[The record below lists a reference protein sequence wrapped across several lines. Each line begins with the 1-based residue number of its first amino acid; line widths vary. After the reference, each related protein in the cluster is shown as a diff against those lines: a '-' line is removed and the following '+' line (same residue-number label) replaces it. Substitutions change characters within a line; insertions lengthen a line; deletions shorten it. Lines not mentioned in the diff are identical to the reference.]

1 MLMSKLVFFSS
12 LLVIAI
18 IAYLIS
24 SFEFLLIAIIALT
37 FIFLILAGIT
47 SIFKKLNAK
56 YFKIPSL
63 ILVICIFGI
72 GVSLFRPY
80 EKAVT
85 ETGTLSEKL
94 KYAYET
100 DQKDRKQL
108 RSFLT
113 YFSDL
118 EQRDDKRLAQVKKIQ
133 KEDTIEKA
141 LDKFYAAFIYHHS
154 DNSGDYKIAS
164 KLAAEASKSES
175 LKDNYQVQW
184 LRKATYDR
192 YLLSIGKQEKYNT
205 QNNFSIDFE

>member
-1 MLMSKLVFFSS
+1 MSKLVFFFS
-12 LLVIAI
+12 LLIIAI
-18 IAYLIS
+18 LSYLIS
-24 SFEFLLIAIIALT
+24 SFEFILIAIITLT
-37 FIFLILAGIT
+37 FIFLIFAGII
-47 SIFKKLNAK
+47 SIFKNLNRK
-56 YFKIPSL
+56 YFKIPSR

-80 EKAVT
+80 EETVT
-85 ETGTLSEKL
+85 ETGTLSERL
-94 KYAYET
+94 QYAYET

-154 DNSGDYKIAS
+154 DNSNDYKI
-164 KLAAEASKSES
+164 
-175 LKDNYQVQW
+175 V
-184 LRKATYDR
+184 
-192 YLLSIGKQEKYNT
+192 
-205 QNNFSIDFE
+205 

>member
-18 IAYLIS
+18 LSYLIS

>member
-18 IAYLIS
+18 LSYLIS

-108 RSFLT
+108 RSFIT

>member
-1 MLMSKLVFFSS
+1 MFMSKLVFFFS
-12 LLVIAI
+12 LLIIAI
-18 IAYLIS
+18 LSYLIS
-24 SFEFLLIAIIALT
+24 SFEFILIANIALT
-37 FIFLILAGIT
+37 FIFLLFAGFIR
-47 SIFKKLNAK
+47 IFKKLNVK
-56 YFKIPSL
+56 YFKTPFR

-94 KYAYET
+94 QYAYET

-118 EQRDDKRLAQVKKIQ
+118 EDRDNKRLAQVKELR
-133 KEDTIEKA
+133 KEDTIKKA

-164 KLAAEASKSES
+164 KLAADAAESES

-184 LRKATYDR
+184 LRKATFDR

-205 QNNFSIDFE
+205 QNSFNIDFE

>member
-1 MLMSKLVFFSS
+1 MLMSKLMFFFS
-12 LLVIAI
+12 LLIIAI
-18 IAYLIS
+18 LSYLIS
-24 SFEFLLIAIIALT
+24 SFEFILIGIIALT
-37 FIFLILAGIT
+37 FIFVLFAGIIR
-47 SIFKKLNAK
+47 IFKKLNAK
-56 YFKIPSL
+56 YFKTPSR

-108 RSFLT
+108 RSFLA

-118 EQRDDKRLAQVKKIQ
+118 ERRDDKRLAQVKKIQ
-133 KEDTIEKA
+133 KADTIEKA

-154 DNSGDYKIAS
+154 DNSSDYKIAS
-164 KLAAEASKSES
+164 KLAADAAESKP

-205 QNNFSIDFE
+205 QNSFSIDFE

>member
-18 IAYLIS
+18 LSYLIS

-37 FIFLILAGIT
+37 FIFLVFAGLIHLL
-47 SIFKKLNAK
+47 KKLNAK

-118 EQRDDKRLAQVKKIQ
+118 ENRDDIRLAQVKELRR
-133 KEDTIEKA
+133 EDTIKKA
-141 LDKFYAAFIYHHS
+141 LDKFYAGFIYHHS
-154 DNSGDYKIAS
+154 DNSSDYKIAS
-164 KLAAEASKSES
+164 KLASEAAESAS

-192 YLLSIGKQEKYNT
+192 YLLSKGKQEKYNT
-205 QNNFSIDFE
+205 QNSFSIDFE